1 MGWAQGFRSPGP
13 TLFGG
18 GPVCRLFIAALIY
31 RGTEMAEKSI
41 RSYILRDATKR
52 KINTLLPTAAPSN
65 VAFSFFFRVFPFSP
79 GSYTVVRQVR
89 PPPPVSRKKERSI
102 SSQPARRSAEN
113 LHSYSRKISA
123 LNSEAL

>member
-52 KINTLLPTAAPSN
+52 KINTLLPTAAPST
-65 VAFSFFFRVFPFSP
+65 VAFSFFFRVFLFPGELHHSEAGVPPSP
-79 GSYTVVRQVR
+79 GF
-89 PPPPVSRKKERSI
+89 KKEGKKHFE
-102 SSQPARRSAEN
+102 PACSTVCRKFAFILEEN
-113 LHSYSRKISA
+113 LRI
-123 LNSEAL
+123 E